1 MECEKQSDYFDEVE
15 NADYCLRVS
24 GDSMTGVGIEDGDIV
39 FIREKTTINSGDIV
53 AIEIEDM
60 VFLRTVHYLGDYID
74 LIPENPN
81 YVPILIDKQNNK
93 IRIIGKAVAL
103 RKNSIKQTF

>member
-1 MECEKQSDYFDEVE
+1 MECKTQSDYFTEAE
-15 NADYCLRVS
+15 NADYCLRVN

-74 LIPENPN
+74 LIPENPD
-81 YVPILIDKQNNK
+81 YIPILINKQSSK
-93 IRIIGKAVAL
+93 IRILGKAVAL
-103 RKNSIKQTF
+103 RKIL